1 MVYCEMMCVKS
12 IIFTSQGIANGICMN
27 FKNLPLLN
35 AIIAVFTVGL
45 CWGIIIPVTSVILEG
60 MAVATPVIG
69 LMASAIFIGMAIG
82 APGVGK
88 LLERFGIKP
97 VLLSGITVSGVLMV
111 ILALFTSVP
120 IWIALRFA
128 LGITFGAVIISS
140 EVLINRVS
148 GDDNR
153 GRNLGLYAFA
163 FSFSLMITPVALWLV
178 TFGTGVPFIFGG
190 LACLAAAFSMRTT
203 IRVDRRGA
211 SAAPSLVQRLFRRIS
226 LSLMTNFIAG
236 FMEGSLIALI
246 PLYTLREGFNPA
258 QTGILLSAFMIGHGG
273 SPPFI
278 GMLADRIGLRR
289 VLALVYLLGIA
300 VFVIII
306 AGTFRM
312 GLAVPLMLAGM
323 SVGALYPLAVGII
336 GERLASEDLPRGNAM
351 ITAAYGMGSI
361 LGPLLPSIIMHV
373 TAPRSLFIIS
383 AFLYV
388 VVLIIMRLQSRQNTT
403 GREREGV

>member
-1 MVYCEMMCVKS
+1 
-12 IIFTSQGIANGICMN
+12 MN

-88 LLERFGIKP
+88 LIERFGIKP
-97 VLLSGITVSGVLMV
+97 VLLSGLTVSGVLMV
-111 ILALFTSVP
+111 ILAFFTSVP

-140 EVLINRVS
+140 EVLINLVS

-190 LACLAAAFSMRTT
+190 LACLTAAFAMRTT
-203 IRVDRRGA
+203 IRVDRRDT
-211 SAAPSLVQRLFRRIS
+211 SAEPSLVQRLFTRIS
-226 LSLMTNFIAG
+226 LSLMTNFVAG

-246 PLYTLREGFNPA
+246 PLYALREGFNPA
-258 QTGILLSAFMIGHGG
+258 QTGILLSAFMVGHGG
-273 SPPFI
+273 GPPFI

-300 VFVIII
+300 VFVIIV

-336 GERLASEDLPRGNAM
+336 GERLPSQDLPRGNAM

-373 TAPRSLFIIS
+373 TAPRSLFVIS
-383 AFLYV
+383 AFLYM
-388 VVLIIMRLQSRQNTT
+388 VVLIVMRLQSRQKSSD
-403 GREREGV
+403 REREGV

>member
-1 MVYCEMMCVKS
+1 MD
-12 IIFTSQGIANGICMN
+12 MN

-45 CWGIIIPVTSVILEG
+45 CWGIIIPVTSIILEG

-69 LMASAIFIGMAIG
+69 FMASAIFIGMAVG

-88 LLERFGIKP
+88 WIERFGIKP
-97 VLLSGITVSGVLMV
+97 VLLSGLTVSGVLMV
-111 ILALFTSVP
+111 ILAFFTSVP

-140 EVLINRVS
+140 EVLINLVS
-148 GDDNR
+148 SDDNR

-178 TFGTGVPFIFGG
+178 KFGTGVPFIFGG

-203 IRVDRRGA
+203 IRVDRGDK
-211 SAAPSLVQRLFRRIS
+211 SAAPSLVQRLFPRIS

-246 PLYTLREGFNPA
+246 PLYALREGFNPA

-278 GMLADRIGLRR
+278 GMLADRIGLRL

-306 AGTFRM
+306 AGTFRL

-361 LGPLLPSIIMHV
+361 LGPLVPAIIMHV

-388 VVLIIMRLQSRQNTT
+388 VVLIIMRLQSGRKST

>member
-1 MVYCEMMCVKS
+1 M
-12 IIFTSQGIANGICMN
+12 T

-88 LLERFGIKP
+88 LIERFGIKP
-97 VLLSGITVSGVLMV
+97 MLLSGLTVSGVLMV
-111 ILALFTSVP
+111 TLALFTSVP

-140 EVLINRVS
+140 EVLINLVS
-148 GDDNR
+148 SDDNR

-190 LACLAAAFSMRTT
+190 LACLAVAFAMRTT
-203 IRVDRRGA
+203 IRVDRRA
-211 SAAPSLVQRLFRRIS
+211 TSAAPSLVQRLFRRIS

-278 GMLADRIGLRR
+278 GMLGDRIGLRR

-300 VFVIII
+300 VFVIIV

-336 GERLASEDLPRGNAM
+336 GERLQSQDLPRGKAM
-351 ITAAYGMGSI
+351 ITSAYGMGSI
-361 LGPLLPSIIMHV
+361 VGPLLPAIIMHV
-373 TAPRSLFIIS
+373 TVPRSLFIIS
-383 AFLYV
+383 AVLYMS
-388 VVLIIMRLQSRQNTT
+388 VLIVMRIQANRNSVNSEQTSI
-403 GREREGV
+403 

>member
-1 MVYCEMMCVKS
+1 
-12 IIFTSQGIANGICMN
+12 MN
-27 FKNLPLLN
+27 FKNLPLLY

-60 MAVATPVIG
+60 LAVATPVIG

-88 LLERFGIKP
+88 LIERFGIKP
-97 VLLSGITVSGVLMV
+97 VLLSGLAVSGVLMV
-111 ILALFTSVP
+111 MLALFTAVP

-148 GDDNR
+148 SDDNR

-190 LACLAAAFSMRTT
+190 LACLAAAFSMRTS
-203 IRVDRRGA
+203 IRVDRRDT
-211 SAAPSLVQRLFRRIS
+211 SAAPSRVQRLFRRIS
-226 LSLMTNFIAG
+226 LPLMTNFIAG

-246 PLYTLREGFNPA
+246 PLYTLREGFNPS

-278 GMLADRIGLRR
+278 GMLGDRIGLRR

-300 VFVIII
+300 VFVIIV

-336 GERLASEDLPRGNAM
+336 GERLPSQDLPRGNAM

-361 LGPLLPSIIMHV
+361 VGPLLPSIIMHV
-373 TAPRSLFIIS
+373 TAPRSLYIIS
-383 AFLYV
+383 AVLYMS
-388 VVLIIMRLQSRQNTT
+388 VLIVMRIQANRNSVNSEQTSI
-403 GREREGV
+403 

>member
-1 MVYCEMMCVKS
+1 
-12 IIFTSQGIANGICMN
+12 MN
-27 FKNLPLLN
+27 IKNLPLLN

-60 MAVATPVIG
+60 KAIATPVIG
-69 LMASAIFIGMAIG
+69 LMASAIFVGMAVG

-88 LLERFGIKP
+88 LIERFGIKP
-97 VLLSGITVSGVLMV
+97 VLLAGLVVSGVLMV
-111 ILALFTSVP
+111 MCALFTSVP
-120 IWIALRFA
+120 IWIALRCV

-140 EVLINRVS
+140 EVLINRAS
-148 GDDNR
+148 SDDNR
-153 GRNLGLYAFA
+153 GRNLGMYAFA
-163 FSFSLMITPVALWLV
+163 FSFSLMVTPVALWLV
-178 TFGTGVPFIFGG
+178 RFGTGVPFVFGG
-190 LACLAAAFSMRTT
+190 LACFGAAFCMRTT
-203 IRVDRRGA
+203 IRIGA
-211 SAAPSLVQRLFRRIS
+211 RDTSAAPSLVQRLFKRIS

-289 VLALVYLLGIA
+289 VLALVYVLGIV
-300 VFVIII
+300 VFMIIL

-312 GLAVPLMLAGM
+312 SLAVPLMLAGM

-336 GERLASEDLPRGNAM
+336 GERLSSEDLPRGNAM
-351 ITAAYGMGSI
+351 ITSAYGMGSI
-361 LGPLLPSIIMHV
+361 LGPLVPAIIMHV
-373 TAPRSLFIIS
+373 TVPQSLFMMS
-383 AFLYV
+383 AFLYII
-388 VVLIIMRLQSRQNTT
+388 VLIVMRFQTDRESADRKRN
-403 GREREGV
+403 GR

>member
-1 MVYCEMMCVKS
+1 
-12 IIFTSQGIANGICMN
+12 MN

-88 LLERFGIKP
+88 LIERFGIKP
-97 VLLSGITVSGVLMV
+97 VLLSGLTVSGVLMV
-111 ILALFTSVP
+111 ILAFFTSVP

-140 EVLINRVS
+140 EVLINLVS

-190 LACLAAAFSMRTT
+190 LACLTAAFAMRTT
-203 IRVDRRGA
+203 IRVDRRDT
-211 SAAPSLVQRLFRRIS
+211 SAEPSLVQRLFTRIS
-226 LSLMTNFIAG
+226 LSLMTNFVAG

-246 PLYTLREGFNPA
+246 PLYALREGFNPA

-273 SPPFI
+273 GPPFI

-300 VFVIII
+300 VFVIIV

-336 GERLASEDLPRGNAM
+336 GERLPSQDLPRGNAM

-388 VVLIIMRLQSRQNTT
+388 VVLIVMRLQSRQKSS

>member
-1 MVYCEMMCVKS
+1 
-12 IIFTSQGIANGICMN
+12 MN

-60 MAVATPVIG
+60 MAIATPVIG

-88 LLERFGIKP
+88 LIERFGIKP
-97 VLLSGITVSGVLMV
+97 VLLSGLAVSGVLMV
-111 ILALFTSVP
+111 MLALFTAVP

-148 GDDNR
+148 SDDNR

-190 LACLAAAFSMRTT
+190 LACLAAAFSMRTS
-203 IRVDRRGA
+203 IRVDRRDT
-211 SAAPSLVQRLFRRIS
+211 SAAPSRVQRLFRRIS
-226 LSLMTNFIAG
+226 LPLMTNFIAG

-246 PLYTLREGFNPA
+246 PLYTLREGFNPS

-300 VFVIII
+300 VFVIIV

-336 GERLASEDLPRGNAM
+336 GERLPSHDLPRGNAM

-361 LGPLLPSIIMHV
+361 VGPLLPSIIMHV

-383 AFLYV
+383 AFLYL
-388 VVLIIMRLQSRQNTT
+388 VVLIAMRLQSNRKSANPEQASI
-403 GREREGV
+403 

>member
-1 MVYCEMMCVKS
+1 
-12 IIFTSQGIANGICMN
+12 MN
-27 FKNLPLLN
+27 IKNLPLLN

-88 LLERFGIKP
+88 LIERFGIKP
-97 VLLSGITVSGVLMV
+97 VLLSGLTVSGVLMV

-128 LGITFGAVIISS
+128 LGITFDAVIISS
-140 EVLINRVS
+140 EVMINLVS
-148 GDDNR
+148 SDDNR

-190 LACLAAAFSMRTT
+190 LACLAAAFFMRTT
-203 IRVDRRGA
+203 IRVDRRDT
-211 SAAPSLVQRLFRRIS
+211 SAAPSLVQRLFTRIS

-246 PLYTLREGFNPA
+246 PLYALREGFNPV

-300 VFVIII
+300 VFVIIV

-312 GLAVPLMLAGM
+312 GLALPLMLAGM

-336 GERLASEDLPRGNAM
+336 GERLSSEDLPRGNAM

-388 VVLIIMRLQSRQNTT
+388 VVLIVMRLQSRQKSSD
-403 GREREGV
+403 REREGV

>member
-1 MVYCEMMCVKS
+1 MVYCETMACKQS
-12 IIFTSQGIANGICMN
+12 CFTSQGITNGIDMN

-88 LLERFGIKP
+88 LIERFGIKP
-97 VLLSGITVSGVLMV
+97 VLLSGLTVSGVLMV

-140 EVLINRVS
+140 EVLINLVS
-148 GDDNR
+148 SDDNR

-190 LACLAAAFSMRTT
+190 LACLAAAFFMRTT
-203 IRVDRRGA
+203 IRVDRRDT
-211 SAAPSLVQRLFRRIS
+211 SAAPSLVQRLFTRIS

-246 PLYTLREGFNPA
+246 PLYALREGFNPV

-300 VFVIII
+300 VFVIIV

-312 GLAVPLMLAGM
+312 GLALPLMLAGM

-336 GERLASEDLPRGNAM
+336 GERLSSEDLPRGNAM

-388 VVLIIMRLQSRQNTT
+388 VVLIVMRLQSRQKSSD
-403 GREREGV
+403 REREGV

>member
-1 MVYCEMMCVKS
+1 
-12 IIFTSQGIANGICMN
+12 MN

-60 MAVATPVIG
+60 MAVDTPVIG

-88 LLERFGIKP
+88 LIERFGIKP
-97 VLLSGITVSGVLMV
+97 VLLSGLTVSGVLMV

-148 GDDNR
+148 SDDNR

-190 LACLAAAFSMRTT
+190 LACLTAAFAMRTT
-203 IRVDRRGA
+203 IRVDRRDT
-211 SAAPSLVQRLFRRIS
+211 SAAPSLVQRLFTRIS

-300 VFVIII
+300 VFVIIV

-336 GERLASEDLPRGNAM
+336 GERLPSQDLPRGNAM

-388 VVLIIMRLQSRQNTT
+388 VVLIVMRLQSWLKSS